1 MCSAKGLKSIAEFIR
16 NETVGQVVPDLP
28 AEGRALLLCWHD
40 VRVRHVNPPRFRL
53 QQNKTQRLLVH
64 IDVWR
69 FNTDVQNIYLSARV
83 LMPKPTPNS
92 SEKVGFNAKQTR
104 CVE

>member
-1 MCSAKGLKSIAEFIR
+1 MCSAKGLKSIAEFVR
-16 NETVGQVVPDLP
+16 NEAVGQVVPDLP

-40 VRVRHVNPPRFRL
+40 VHVRHVNSPRFRL

-64 IDVWR
+64 IDV
-69 FNTDVQNIYLSARV
+69 QNIYLSTRV

-104 CVE
+104 CVEQ